1 MPSPGSNDLY
11 TLQQSSIHFPNLL
24 YHHHHQHQQEIPLQM
39 NTNSYSSN
47 DQYQLTAATSSVN
60 NNHQN
65 YHLYHSEFSNNNN
78 NNIQQSLQSS
88 NIGKKTIKKKLTTSN
103 DVKKTRVSTCSY
115 KSDFENDSDLFDSD
129 ICDTDDDF
137 SSSNESIKGGLKK
150 KFKLKNSNDLDHCA
164 IASSSNLMVTKSVN
178 MPYLNKKYLKL
189 TINNQKV
196 QFNIEQ
202 IVCICESMLQKS
214 NFRKLEQLVS
224 IINSESQNYEMKE
237 TCGVNGMNENE
248 ILANENLL
256 LYKYLIKHDTI
267 LKSKAALA
275 LNSGLFQELYTILE
289 SHQFDIKHYND
300 LQSMWYK
307 GHYMEAQK
315 IRGRPLGA
323 VDKYRIRRKYPLPKT
338 IWDGEETIYCFKEK
352 SRQALKD
359 CYKHNR
365 YPTPDE
371 KRNLAK
377 RTSLTLTQVSNWFK
391 NRRQRDRTPRSNHS
405 SHNSDFTNSYLP
417 QNSAYNSFQY
427 LNGNHNFL
435 TNIANKKVNSTTS
448 STAIY
453 NNNNG
458 EFASAG
464 FHSTSSILSSQN
476 K

>member
-1 MPSPGSNDLY
+1 MS
-11 TLQQSSIHFPNLL
+11 
-24 YHHHHQHQQEIPLQM
+24 
-39 NTNSYSSN
+39 
-47 DQYQLTAATSSVN
+47 
-60 NNHQN
+60 
-65 YHLYHSEFSNNNN
+65 
-78 NNIQQSLQSS
+78 
-88 NIGKKTIKKKLTTSN
+88 
-103 DVKKTRVSTCSY
+103 
-115 KSDFENDSDLFDSD
+115 
-129 ICDTDDDF
+129 
-137 SSSNESIKGGLKK
+137 
-150 KFKLKNSNDLDHCA
+150 
-164 IASSSNLMVTKSVN
+164 
-178 MPYLNKKYLKL
+178 
-189 TINNQKV
+189 
-196 QFNIEQ
+196 
-202 IVCICESMLQKS
+202 
-214 NFRKLEQLVS
+214 
-224 IINSESQNYEMKE
+224 
-237 TCGVNGMNENE
+237 GMNENE

-256 LYKYLIKHDTI
+256 LFKYLTKHDTI

-275 LNSGLFQELYTILE
+275 LNSGQFQELYLILE
-289 SHQFDIKHYND
+289 SHQFDLKHYND

-391 NRRQRDRTPRSNHS
+391 NRRQRDRTPRNHNS
-405 SHNSDFTNSYLP
+405 SHNNGFTNPYIP
-417 QNSAYNSFQY
+417 HNSAYNSLQY

-435 TNIANKKVNSTTS
+435 TNIGNKKSTSTT

-453 NNNNG
+453 NNNG
-458 EFASAG
+458 EFSSNG
-464 FHSTSSILSSQN
+464 FNINSISQN